1 MRNKKGFTLVELL
14 VVITLLG
21 VLGLITVPI
30 INDVIKNSRKK
41 AFRETIIN
49 IVEVA
54 KIYNAENDYF
64 AITNGESID
73 MLSNKLEYDNKTEIK
88 RGTIYFEDGEY
99 YVEAYGEYYCAL
111 GNVENLEI
119 YDVDDCERP
128 PRND

>member
-14 VVITLLG
+14 VVITLVG

-30 INDVIKNSRKK
+30 INDVIKNSRNK
-41 AFRETIIN
+41 AFRETVIN

-64 AITNGESID
+64 AIPDGESID

-88 RGTIYFEDGEY
+88 RGTIYLEDGEY

-128 PRND
+128 RP

>member
-14 VVITLLG
+14 VVITLVG

-41 AFRETIIN
+41 AFRETVIN

-64 AITNGESID
+64 AIPDGESID

-88 RGTIYFEDGEY
+88 RGTIYLEDGEY

-119 YDVDDCERP
+119 YDVDDCEQRP
-128 PRND
+128 K

>member
-41 AFRETIIN
+41 AFRETVIN

-64 AITNGESID
+64 AIPDGESID

-88 RGTIYFEDGEY
+88 RGTIYLDDGEY

-128 PRND
+128 RP

>member
-14 VVITLLG
+14 VVITLVG

-41 AFRETIIN
+41 AFRETVIN
-49 IVEVA
+49 MVEVA
-54 KIYNAENDYF
+54 KIYKAEKDYL
-64 AITNGESID
+64 AIPDGESID

-88 RGTIYFEDGEY
+88 RGTIYLEDGEY

-128 PRND
+128 RP

>member
-14 VVITLLG
+14 VVITLVG

-41 AFRETIIN
+41 AFRETVIN

-54 KIYNAENDYF
+54 KIYNAEKDYL
-64 AITNGESID
+64 AIPDGESID

-88 RGTIYFEDGEY
+88 RGTIYLDDGEY

-128 PRND
+128 RP

>member
-1 MRNKKGFTLVELL
+1 MRKKKGFTLVELL
-14 VVITLLG
+14 VVITLVG

-41 AFRETIIN
+41 AFRETVIN

-64 AITNGESID
+64 AIPDGESID

-88 RGTIYFEDGEY
+88 RGTIYLMDGEY

-128 PRND
+128 PV

>member
-14 VVITLLG
+14 VVITLVG

-41 AFRETIIN
+41 AFRETVIN

-64 AITNGESID
+64 AIPDGESID

-88 RGTIYFEDGEY
+88 RGTIYLEDGEY

-128 PRND
+128 RP

>member
-41 AFRETIIN
+41 AFRETVIN

-64 AITNGESID
+64 AIPDGESID

-88 RGTIYFEDGEY
+88 RGTIYLEDGEY

-119 YDVDDCERP
+119 YDVDDCERRP
-128 PRND
+128 K

>member
-14 VVITLLG
+14 VVITLVG

-41 AFRETIIN
+41 AFRETVIN

-54 KIYNAENDYF
+54 KIYNAEKDYL
-64 AITNGESID
+64 AIPDGESID

-88 RGTIYFEDGEY
+88 RGTIYLEDGEY

-128 PRND
+128 RP

>member
-14 VVITLLG
+14 VVITLVG

-41 AFRETIIN
+41 AFRETVIN

-54 KIYNAENDYF
+54 KIYNAEKDYL
-64 AITNGESID
+64 AIPDGESID

-88 RGTIYFEDGEY
+88 RGTIYLDNGEY

-128 PRND
+128 RP